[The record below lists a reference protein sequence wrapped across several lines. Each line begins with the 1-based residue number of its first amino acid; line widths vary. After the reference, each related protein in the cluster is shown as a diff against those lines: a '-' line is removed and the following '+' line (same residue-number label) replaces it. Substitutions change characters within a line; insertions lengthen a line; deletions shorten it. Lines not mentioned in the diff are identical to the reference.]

1 MRNKRGEERKAEPPT
16 AAISNATM
24 HATELLGLKWR
35 ALTVASGCQ
44 GDQDRMDVS
53 GVLPQDLEDN
63 TDLKMSP
70 TIFTLPI
77 FPLTVAG
84 RLLLE
89 GAGETC
95 R

>member
-1 MRNKRGEERKAEPPT
+1 
-16 AAISNATM
+16 M
-24 HATELLGLKWR
+24 HATELLGLEWR

-44 GDQDRMDVS
+44 GGQVRMDAS

-77 FPLTVAG
+77 FPLTAAG